1 MIGPV
6 ESNLDNTK
14 NTKITHFQNFSFI
27 QTLMSLFLLLRS
39 LKVTE
44 TTTNTRRKAEFVNL
58 LYTKKSGGKLA
69 IEYSLNI
76 LSTS

>member
-1 MIGPV
+1 
-6 ESNLDNTK
+6 
-14 NTKITHFQNFSFI
+14 
-27 QTLMSLFLLLRS
+27 MSLFLLLRS

-69 IEYSLNI
+69 IEYPPNI
-76 LSTS
+76 LSTY